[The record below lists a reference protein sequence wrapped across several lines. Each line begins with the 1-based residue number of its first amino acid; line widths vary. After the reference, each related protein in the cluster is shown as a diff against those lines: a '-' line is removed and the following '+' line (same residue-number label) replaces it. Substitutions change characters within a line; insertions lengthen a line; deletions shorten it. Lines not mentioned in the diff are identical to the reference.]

1 MKTIFKILTV
11 LASFAALPAVAN
23 AEEAYIRIGD
33 RCYVSIG
40 MVGGYPI
47 LLQIVCPKNLSENP

>member
-1 MKTIFKILTV
+1 MKTIVKVVTV
-11 LASFAALPAVAN
+11 LASFAAYPSVAN
-23 AEEAYIRIGD
+23 AEEAYIHIGD

-47 LLQIVCPKNLSENP
+47 LLQIVCPNNLSENP